1 MTGSE
6 NCLTPN
12 RFARFEGSGFI
23 PVPNLCGPKRMF
35 DDVSML
41 QNYLSSLYKT
51 ARQSK
56 ASAKVMLSEK
66 FNQSILGCTARV
78 GAKKEIA
85 VFATSIF
92 ELREKNVLFKK
103 DLLSNYLLRQYQA
116 MLTLANARLLTA
128 SATLNHRFS
137 M

>member
-92 ELREKNVLFKK
+92 ELREKTFCSKK
-103 DLLSNYLLRQYQA
+103 IYFQTIYSGNTRQC
-116 MLTLANARLLTA
+116 
-128 SATLNHRFS
+128 
-137 M
+137 

>member
-1 MTGSE
+1 
-6 NCLTPN
+6 
-12 RFARFEGSGFI
+12 
-23 PVPNLCGPKRMF
+23 MF

-78 GAKKEIA
+78 GAKKELA

-92 ELREKNVLFKK
+92 ELREKTFCSKK
-103 DLLSNYLLRQYQA
+103 IYFQTIYSGNTRQC
-116 MLTLANARLLTA
+116 
-128 SATLNHRFS
+128 
-137 M
+137 